1 MIKRLLKR
9 YRQPFQKKWRKGK
22 KRNKTRKVIAE
33 LFALNV
39 NATISEMDFSFI
51 LDKSFFKHWP
61 KLLINI
67 SLPKAF
73 VQSREFFCTAKV
85 SEVIWLCQEWS
96 TCKPFS
102 LQAIIFEQFFPVS
115 NSELQSQN
123 NDAMSHFQYAVN
135 NLVSIL
141 FSLLVSWIYTIREI
155 AKS

>member
-39 NATISEMDFSFI
+39 NETISEMDFSFI

-85 SEVIWLCQEWS
+85 GEVIWLCQEWS

-123 NDAMSHFQYAVN
+123 NGAMSHFQCAVN
-135 NLVSIL
+135 NLVLIL